1 MNTSSKARK
10 TKNLAF
16 FLRIFSLLIFISA
29 ITISVIFS
37 TSYIENN
44 SKLSIE
50 FAGGYETQVQYNGKG
65 TQKDVVNLLKNRVD
79 PLGTSNVNIE
89 SITNGNGKN
98 YKLSLSKDAGV
109 SVSAFVHNA
118 ARSGYFYLMD
128 KAGNDLLATKYNDKA
143 KTWSARDKRLKLSD
157 VFSKI
162 IVQNNQASHRP
173 ELHFIVKDKEILT
186 DLTAQKDSTFYIYSD
201 IGQLL
206 DYVRNSVEGINLLA
220 GFIDKLDPVKDA
232 KERTGLISL
241 LDSNTPGLGNGTSV
255 LQLAKQNSPLLRNL
269 LDISKNGGFGV
280 AWKYTDMIDSANIL
294 SVDTNV
300 DTNTYDPQDRFDP
313 SASETSK
320 KISPMNAWLPY
331 IHDLVRLDDISNIL
345 NQDVIDYRY
354 TPYWVGAIQPSSDS
368 LIAAGDE
375 VTGLNLE
382 SAEQFQNVLSSGLS
396 ENSFT
401 LIGNSPVA
409 PSLGADSLKVIII
422 VLALAVIILVVLII
436 FYYRLLGIIVLI
448 TLASFLLFTIVSFT
462 FISGILAPE
471 SLLAL
476 IIGFALLVDSVI
488 NLLERFKKEHAE
500 GKTLTTAFKAANKKT
515 LSSSL
520 DNSIIILIVSLVIFW
535 FGTRAIKGFVIMTS
549 IATFGVIVFG
559 ILLLRLILWG
569 MISKNWLEDKPKIL
583 GTNIYRKNNVVLNAK
598 VSEEEITSDNT
609 LKNVTNKKLKNKD
622 SVPTDSKFKS
632 FINKFKITNS
642 NIFSKWSKWILSGSA
657 VLIIA
662 SGVTY
667 GVIGANFASGFDSR
681 TDFIGLATVSGSP
694 TSIDYSVVKTAEDTI
709 NEIKPEIKKSVQF
722 DKYFKNIN
730 YTLLAGGIGSQYQF
744 NVNIETNI
752 NINSQQKD
760 EFINFLGLITSNSKW
775 TSNSSV
781 SWSKPDQV
789 VSKSGSDLLI
799 NMVVAI
805 SLSFVIILIYIII
818 RFQLTYVLP
827 LILAIIFGLIMTLA
841 IISLVHITISTTI
854 VGILLGVMML
864 IVMSVM
870 VIFDNIREIKLN
882 NNQTKVL
889 TKEEII
895 AISNE
900 SVQKSLP
907 RTLIINGIILLSSV
921 VVMLVIPSFWIVALS
936 MLVGSLV
943 SLITSYFIAPWMWS
957 YFERWRVSC
966 YKKRL
971 NKIKKHFVG
980 PDEYVVEGINE

>member
-16 FLRIFSLLIFISA
+16 FLRIFSLLIFVSA
-29 ITISVIFS
+29 IIISVIFS
-37 TSYIENN
+37 TNYIENN

-89 SITNGNGKN
+89 NITNGNGKN

-128 KAGNDLLATKYNDKA
+128 KTGNDLLATKYDDKT
-143 KTWSARDKRLKLSD
+143 KTWSTRDKRLKLSD
-157 VFSKI
+157 VFSSI
-162 IVQNNQASHRP
+162 TVQNNQASHHP
-173 ELHFIVKDKEILT
+173 ELHFIVKDKEIIT
-186 DLTAQKDSTFYIYSD
+186 DLTAQKDNPFYIYSD

-220 GFIDKLDPVKDA
+220 RFIDKLDPIKDA
-232 KERTGLISL
+232 KERSGLISL
-241 LDSNTPGLGNGTSV
+241 LDTNTLGSGANV
-255 LQLAKQNSPLLRNL
+255 LQLAKNNSPLLRNL
-269 LDISKNGGFGV
+269 FDISKNGAFGV
-280 AWKYTDMIDSANIL
+280 AWKYSDNIDSANIL

-313 SASETSK
+313 SAKEANK

-331 IHDLVRLDDISNIL
+331 IHDLLRLDDISNIL

-354 TPYWVGAIQPSSDS
+354 TPYWVGAIQPTSDY

-382 SAEQFQNVLSSGLS
+382 SAKQFQNVLSSGLS

-409 PSLGADSLKVIII
+409 PSLGADSLKVITI
-422 VLALAVIILVVLII
+422 VLIITVIMLMVLII

-448 TLASFLLFTIVSFT
+448 TFSSFLLFAIVSFT
-462 FISGILAPE
+462 FISGIIAPE

-476 IIGFALLVDSVI
+476 IFGFALLVDCVV
-488 NLLERFKKEHAE
+488 NLLERFKKEHTQ
-500 GKTLTTAFKAANKKT
+500 GKTLTTAFKAANRKT
-515 LSSSL
+515 LAPAL
-520 DNSIIILIVSLVIFW
+520 DNSIIILVISLVIFW

-549 IATFGVIVFG
+549 LATFGVIVFG
-559 ILLLRLILWG
+559 VLLLRLLLWA
-569 MISKNWLEDKPKIL
+569 MVSKNWLEDKPKIL

-598 VSEEEITSDNT
+598 VSEKKITSEDKLQDNT
-609 LKNVTNKKLKNKD
+609 NRSVEKKSSVLTNG
-622 SVPTDSKFKS
+622 KFKK
-632 FINKFKITNS
+632 FINKFKITNC

-657 VLIIA
+657 VLVIA

-667 GVIGANFASGFDSR
+667 GIIGANFGCGFDIK
-681 TDFIGLATVSGSP
+681 TDFIGLATVDDNP
-694 TSIDYSVVKTAEDTI
+694 NNPDYSIIKTAEDSI
-709 NEIKPEIKKSVQF
+709 NEIRPQIKKSTQF
-722 DKYFKNIN
+722 NQYFKNIN
-730 YTLLAGGIGSQYQF
+730 YTLLAGGIGNPYQF
-744 NVNIETNI
+744 NINIETNI
-752 NINSQQKD
+752 NINSQQKND
-760 EFINFLGLITSNSKW
+760 FINFLKNITNSHW
-775 TSNSSV
+775 NTNSSI
-781 SWSKPDQV
+781 SWSKPDQI
-789 VSKSGSDLLI
+789 VSKSGTDLLI
-799 NMVVAI
+799 NMIIAI
-805 SLSFVIILIYIII
+805 ALSFTVIVIYIII

-827 LILAIIFGLIMTLA
+827 LILSIVLGLAMTLA
-841 IISLVHITISTTI
+841 IITLVHITISTTI

-864 IVMSVM
+864 IVMSMM
-870 VIFDNIREIKLN
+870 VIFDNIRETKLN

-895 AISNE
+895 SISNK

-907 RTLIINGIILLSSV
+907 RTLIINGVILLSS
-921 VVMLVIPSFWIVALS
+921 LVIIFIIPSFWIVALS

-943 SLITSYFIAPWMWS
+943 SLVTSYFIAPWMWS
-957 YFERWRVSC
+957 YFELLRVSR

-971 NKIKKHFVG
+971 HKIKKHFVG

>member
-16 FLRIFSLLIFISA
+16 FLRIFSLLIFVSA
-29 ITISVIFS
+29 IIVSVIFS
-37 TSYIENN
+37 TNYIENN

-89 SITNGNGKN
+89 NITNGNGKN

-128 KAGNDLLATKYNDKA
+128 KAGNDLLATKYDDKA
-143 KTWSARDKRLKLSD
+143 KIWSTRDKRLKLSD
-157 VFSKI
+157 VFSSI
-162 IVQNNQASHRP
+162 TVQNNQASHHP
-173 ELHFIVKDKEILT
+173 ELHFIVKDKEIIT
-186 DLTAQKDSTFYIYSD
+186 DLTAQKDNQFFIYSD

-220 GFIDKLDPVKDA
+220 RFIDKLDPIKDA
-232 KERTGLISL
+232 KERSGLISL
-241 LDSNTPGLGNGTSV
+241 LDTNTLGSGANV
-255 LQLAKQNSPLLRNL
+255 LQLAKNNSPLLRNL
-269 LDISKNGGFGV
+269 FDISKNGAFGV
-280 AWKYTDMIDSANIL
+280 AWKYSDNIDSANIL

-313 SASETSK
+313 SAKEANK

-331 IHDLVRLDDISNIL
+331 IHDLLRLDDISNIL

-354 TPYWVGAIQPSSDS
+354 TPYWVGAIQPTNDS

-382 SAEQFQNVLSSGLS
+382 SAKQFQNVLSSGLS

-409 PSLGADSLKVIII
+409 PSLGADSLKVIMI
-422 VLALAVIILVVLII
+422 VLIITIIMLMVLII

-448 TLASFLLFTIVSFT
+448 TFASFLLFAIVSFT
-462 FISGILAPE
+462 FISGIIAPE

-476 IIGFALLVDSVI
+476 IVGFALLVDCVV
-488 NLLERFKKEHAE
+488 NLLERFKKEHTQ
-500 GKTLTTAFKAANKKT
+500 GKTLTTAFKAANRKT
-515 LSSSL
+515 LAPAL
-520 DNSIIILIVSLVIFW
+520 DNSIIILVISLVIFW

-549 IATFGVIVFG
+549 LATFGVIVFG
-559 ILLLRLILWG
+559 VLLLRLLLWA
-569 MISKNWLEDKPKIL
+569 MVSKNWLEDKPKIL

-598 VSEEEITSDNT
+598 VSEKKITSKDKLQDSAN
-609 LKNVTNKKLKNKD
+609 KNLEKKD
-622 SVPTDSKFKS
+622 SVST
-632 FINKFKITNS
+632 NGKFKIINC

-667 GVIGANFASGFDSR
+667 GIIGANFGSGFDSK
-681 TDFIGLATVSGSP
+681 TDFIGLATVDDNP
-694 TSIDYSVVKTAEDTI
+694 NNPNYSIIKTAEDSI
-709 NEIKPEIKKSVQF
+709 NEIRPQIKKSTQF
-722 DKYFKNIN
+722 NQYFKNIN
-730 YTLLAGGIGSQYQF
+730 YTLLAGGIGNPYQF
-744 NVNIETNI
+744 NINIETNI
-752 NINSQQKD
+752 NINSQQKND
-760 EFINFLGLITSNSKW
+760 FINFLKNITNSHW
-775 TSNSSV
+775 NTNSSI
-781 SWSKPDQV
+781 SWSKPDQI
-789 VSKSGSDLLI
+789 VSKSGTDLLI
-799 NMVVAI
+799 NMIIAI
-805 SLSFVIILIYIII
+805 ALSFTVIVIYIII

-827 LILAIIFGLIMTLA
+827 LILSIVLGLIMTLA
-841 IISLVHITISTTI
+841 IITLVHITISTTI

-864 IVMSVM
+864 IVMSMM
-870 VIFDNIREIKLN
+870 VIFDNIRETKLN

-895 AISNE
+895 SISNK

-907 RTLIINGIILLSSV
+907 RTLIINGVILLSS
-921 VVMLVIPSFWIVALS
+921 LVIIFIIPSFWIVALS

-943 SLITSYFIAPWMWS
+943 SLVTSYFIAPWMWS
-957 YFERWRVSC
+957 YFELWRVSL

-971 NKIKKHFVG
+971 HKIKKHFVG

>member
-16 FLRIFSLLIFISA
+16 FLRIFSLLIFVSA

-37 TSYIENN
+37 TTYIENN

-109 SVSAFVHNA
+109 SVEAFVHNA

-128 KAGNDLLATKYNDKA
+128 KAGNDLLATKYDDKA

-220 GFIDKLDPVKDA
+220 RFIDRLDPVKDV

-241 LDSNTPGLGNGTSV
+241 LDSNTPGLGNGASV
-255 LQLAKQNSPLLRNL
+255 LQLAKKNSHL
-269 LDISKNGGFGV
+269 LDISKNGGFGI
-280 AWKYTDMIDSANIL
+280 AWKYADTVDSTNIL

-313 SASETSK
+313 SASEASK

-331 IHDLVRLDDISNIL
+331 IYNLVRLDDISNIL

-354 TPYWVGAIQPSSDS
+354 TPYWVGAIKPSSDS

-409 PSLGADSLKVIII
+409 PSLGADSLEVIII
-422 VLALAVIILVVLII
+422 VLLVTIITLMVLII

-462 FISGILAPE
+462 FISGIFAPE

-476 IIGFALLVDSVI
+476 IVGFALLVDSVI
-488 NLLERFKKEHAE
+488 NLLERFKKEHGE
-500 GKTLTTAFKAANKKT
+500 GKTLTTAFKAVNKKT

-559 ILLLRLILWG
+559 ILLLRLLLWG
-569 MISKNWLEDKPKIL
+569 MISKNWLEDKSKIL
-583 GTNIYRKNNVVLNAK
+583 GTNIYRKNNIVLNAK
-598 VSEEEITSDNT
+598 ISEKEVTSDDKV
-609 LKNVTNKKLKNKD
+609 KNDTNKKSKNKD
-622 SVPTDSKFKS
+622 FAPINSKFKK

-642 NIFSKWSKWILSGSA
+642 SIFSKSSKWILSGSA
-657 VLIIA
+657 VLVIA

-667 GVIGANFASGFDSR
+667 SVIGANFASGFDSR
-681 TDFIGLATVSGSP
+681 TDFIGLATVSGSS

-709 NEIKPEIKKSVQF
+709 NEIRPEIKKSTQF

-730 YTLLAGGIGSQYQF
+730 YTLLAGGIRYKF

-760 EFINFLGLITSNSKW
+760 DFIKFLGSITSNSKW

-789 VSKSGSDLLI
+789 VSKSGADLLI
-799 NMVVAI
+799 NMIIAI

-841 IISLVHITISTTI
+841 IISLVHIAISTTI
-854 VGILLGVMML
+854 VGVLLGVMML

-921 VVMLVIPSFWIVALS
+921 VIILIIPSFWIMALS

-943 SLITSYFIAPWMWS
+943 SLIASYFIAPWTWS
-957 YFERWRVSC
+957 YFERWRVSR